1 MTSTRPATPGN
12 RLAPGGRSVE
22 VTAWA
27 VLLGALALFALC
39 LVGIPYLLL
48 QFAQRAT
55 VGEEAVVESKDG
67 SVMLESSTGITLVL
81 ASTQRKPDVPEGIT
95 VTTYPKAKAFIR
107 LFDDSVVH
115 LRPGTAVGL
124 RQMRQPRFEAGG
136 SGRRIRL
143 YARPANGGP
152 AVLTVGTT
160 DGDLLLEVDTPQG
173 QVRVGPGAQAR
184 LQITDEAMSVVG
196 VAGEVQVAGAGQTLW
211 LENNQRTTVPTGQA
225 PSPPTGD
232 PEPVVRNGEFDA
244 PVEDP
249 PWELRYDPVTE
260 ASRVVPDTLS
270 DDRSVIRFERTG
282 SAGRPGDIYFRQPLV
297 RDVADDTHLSIS
309 ADLRVLAQEL
319 AGGGIRATEFPVIV
333 SLIYYTDENDDPQV
347 WQTGFYAKP
356 LAEDDSTSTALD
368 EQITQQV
375 PLGEWYA
382 FDSGNLFDSAN
393 PRGFE
398 ALGLPRPTRLGRI
411 EVKASGHDLESE
423 VDQVGV
429 WVK

>member
-1 MTSTRPATPGN
+1 M
-12 RLAPGGRSVE
+12 E

-55 VGEEAVVESKDG
+55 VPEDAVVESKDG
-67 SVMLESSTGITLVL
+67 SVMLESSGGITQVL
-81 ASTQRKPDVPEGIT
+81 ASGQRRADVPEGIT
-95 VTTYPKAKAFIR
+95 VTTYPKARAFIR

-124 RQMRQPRFEAGG
+124 RRMRQPQFDAGG

-143 YARPANGGP
+143 YARPGNGGP
-152 AVLTVGTT
+152 AVLTVGAT
-160 DGDLLLEVDTPQG
+160 DGDLVLEVDTPHG
-173 QVRVGPGAQAR
+173 QVLVSPAAQAR
-184 LQITDEAMSVVG
+184 LQITDEALS
-196 VAGEVQVAGAGQTLW
+196 VAGGVGQVQVSGAGKTVW
-211 LENNQRTTVPTGQA
+211 LGYDQRTTVRAGEA
-225 PSPPTGD
+225 PSAPTSD
-232 PEPVVRNGEFDA
+232 EENVVANGGFEA

-249 PWELRYDPVTE
+249 PWELRYDPQSE
-260 ASRVVPDTLS
+260 ASRVSPDVLP
-270 DDRSVIRFERTG
+270 DGRSVVRFERTESG
-282 SAGRPGDIYFRQPLV
+282 GRPGDIYFRQPLD
-297 RDVADDTHLSIS
+297 RDVADDTHLSLS
-309 ADLRVLAQEL
+309 ADVRVLAQEL

-356 LAEDDSTSTALD
+356 LAEDDATSTPLN
-368 EQITQQV
+368 ERITRQV

-382 FDSGNLFDSAN
+382 FDSGNLFDSDN

-398 ALGLPRPTRLGRI
+398 SLGLPRPTRLGRI
-411 EVKASGHDLESE
+411 EVKASGHDLASE
-423 VDQVGV
+423 VDAVGV